1 MRHSTRIFPL
11 RALSGTCRSRISS
24 ISCRFSAISGLSED
38 GPCRL
43 GCEIR
48 DPGVE
53 YDATC
58 RTGGLPLNVPRSNDS
73 DGGTGAV
80 REENASLTMLDP
92 PHPGGAI
99 RDAIETS
106 GWTVT
111 DAAVRMGIRRQSLSR
126 LLNGHTGISPGMA
139 LTLERLG
146 WSNASFWMQLQSNWE
161 LAQERRRHKEG

>member
-1 MRHSTRIFPL
+1 MRIHPSTSPPRHIAFGRFRCPYRPKSRCYGARSVSWEASTRHSTRIFPL

-58 RTGGLPLNVPRSNDS
+58 RTGGLPLNVPWSNDGDTRKADS
-73 DGGTGAV
+73 GRFVPSRRFTPQPD
-80 REENASLTMLDP
+80 RFRCLTSRNPVVIGLTACSGRP
-92 PHPGGAI
+92 R
-99 RDAIETS
+99 RDI
-106 GWTVT
+106 
-111 DAAVRMGIRRQSLSR
+111 
-126 LLNGHTGISPGMA
+126 
-139 LTLERLG
+139 
-146 WSNASFWMQLQSNWE
+146 
-161 LAQERRRHKEG
+161 